1 MKNFNQRKGI
11 ILAGGTGSRLY
22 PITKGSSKQLLP
34 VYDKPMIYYP
44 ISTLMEAGIREI
56 LIITTEKDQDAFKR
70 LLGNGNQWGIDINF
84 AVQKSPDGLAQS
96 FIIGADFIKDNPSC
110 LILGDNLFHG
120 FDQNNQLEEASQKN
134 DGGTIF
140 AYRVSDPERYGV
152 VEFNKEKKVISIQE
166 KPSKPLSKFAVTGL
180 YFYDKNVVEYAKS
193 VTPSDRGEL
202 EITSINQKYL
212 SNNQLDVK
220 LMNQGMAWLDTG
232 TFDSLYEA
240 SAFIRTLEKRQGIK
254 VGSPEEVAWR
264 KGWISRDDL
273 EKIAFS
279 QKKSGYGIYLLS
291 LLSDKLKT
299 N

>member
-134 DGGTIF
+134 NGGTIF